1 MNDDIPAPHIERP
14 SKGKFAPA
22 VLVWLVPL
30 AALIVAGLVAWQTI
44 NARGPQI
51 TISFAEA
58 SGVIAGETEVRYRDV
73 QVGVV
78 EEVGFTDGLDRV
90 LLTVRLDKDVAG
102 FADDDAE
109 FWIVRP
115 EVTTRG
121 ISGLN
126 TVLSGVYIEA
136 NWDSTDE
143 GVHADFVGL
152 DRAPLSAGNR
162 EGLSFV
168 LRSRR
173 EGGLAANTPI
183 LYKGIEVGRVG
194 EPRIT
199 GDGSGVEAEA
209 FIDAPHDGLI
219 TTATRFWDTSGIT
232 FSLGPSGAQV
242 DFESIASLVS
252 GGIAFQTIVSGGE
265 PPEDGTVFE
274 VYPDESTARNSIFE
288 QDTQQVLSLS
298 VVFSENVSGLET
310 EAPVELNGIR
320 VGQVTN
326 LTGLVDEERFG
337 DTRVRLVAVLDIGI
351 SRLGLPQGSTRE
363 DALAFLQ
370 EKVTGEGLRARLT
383 NASLL
388 TGGLKVELARVPE
401 APAAAIEEAEPFPI
415 FPTAESA
422 VEDMSASAEDVL
434 RRVEKLPVEELMQS
448 AIDFLNASTAL
459 VRNEDLNGTPAA
471 IRAILAD
478 VDAVTGS
485 DAVQALPDEVQ
496 GLVAS
501 LRDSSTDMQAAIAD
515 LRSVVAGFEAADV
528 PQRTV
533 NVLDAAQAMAGDI
546 STVAQ
551 GVPALV
557 DEFKALAADA
567 RSIPFQELSARLDTL
582 LATADTFLGDEA
594 LAALPADL
602 SSTLAEARTMAAELR
617 GLVASE
623 GVQAIPDRTAALLT
637 DMAGR
642 RGRPACDAE
651 RVPRD
656 RGRGPAGCGGGCHD
670 RGCRRCHRRGGR
682 PARADR
688 RSASRGRQGGR
699 SAAGPADRT
708 ADRHAGIGA
717 DTAGQQRHAVPAR
730 RAERRAGRA

>member
-1 MNDDIPAPHIERP
+1 M
-14 SKGKFAPA
+14 
-22 VLVWLVPL
+22 
-30 AALIVAGLVAWQTI
+30 
-44 NARGPQI
+44 
-51 TISFAEA
+51 
-58 SGVIAGETEVRYRDV
+58 
-73 QVGVV
+73 
-78 EEVGFTDGLDRV
+78 
-90 LLTVRLDKDVAG
+90 
-102 FADDDAE
+102 
-109 FWIVRP
+109 
-115 EVTTRG
+115 
-121 ISGLN
+121 
-126 TVLSGVYIEA
+126 
-136 NWDSTDE
+136 
-143 GVHADFVGL
+143 
-152 DRAPLSAGNR
+152 
-162 EGLSFV
+162 
-168 LRSRR
+168 
-173 EGGLAANTPI
+173 
-183 LYKGIEVGRVG
+183 
-194 EPRIT
+194 
-199 GDGSGVEAEA
+199 
-209 FIDAPHDGLI
+209 
-219 TTATRFWDTSGIT
+219 
-232 FSLGPSGAQV
+232 
-242 DFESIASLVS
+242 
-252 GGIAFQTIVSGGE
+252 
-265 PPEDGTVFE
+265 
-274 VYPDESTARNSIFE
+274 
-288 QDTQQVLSLS
+288 
-298 VVFSENVSGLET
+298 
-310 EAPVELNGIR
+310 
-320 VGQVTN
+320 GQVTN

-637 DMAGR
+637 DMQGAVGDLRATLNEFRETGAVDRLVAAVDATTEAADGVTDAVAGLPELIADLQAVA
-642 RGRPACDAE
+642 GKAGDLPLAQLTEQLTGTLGSAQTLLDSSDTQSLPAALNDALAE
-651 RVPRD
+651 LEGILAD
-656 RGRGPAGCGGGCHD
+656 I
-670 RGCRRCHRRGGR
+670 RGGE
-682 PARADR
+682 AIDNASKAFAAAEGAASSIEAATADLPTLIR
-688 RSASRGRQGGR
+688 NANAVLAQANATLAALDGSSELSREARSALREVSRAA
-699 SAAGPADRT
+699 SAVSSLART
-708 ADRHAGIGA
+708 I
-717 DTAGQQRHAVPAR
+717 
-730 RAERRAGRA
+730 ERRPNSILLGR